1 MKKILQF
8 TASWCGPCKAMA
20 PIIDRLPSKGI
31 PVQKVDADN
40 DVKLCAEFGI
50 RSIPTFVVVDD
61 SNNELRRVTGMQ
73 TEQQLINLY
82 NG

>member
-8 TASWCGPCKAMA
+8 TAPWCGPCKAMA
-20 PIIDRLPSKGI
+20 PIMDKLPTKGI

-40 DVKLCAEFGI
+40 DIKLCAEFGI
-50 RSIPTFVVVDD
+50 RSIPTFVLVNE
-61 SNNELRRVTGMQ
+61 NNTELRRVTGMQ